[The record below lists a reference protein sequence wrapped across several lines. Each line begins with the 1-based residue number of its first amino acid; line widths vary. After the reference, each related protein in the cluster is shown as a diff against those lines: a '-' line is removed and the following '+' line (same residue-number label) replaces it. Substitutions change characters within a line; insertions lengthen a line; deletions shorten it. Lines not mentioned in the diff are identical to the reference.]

1 MIAPDAISPLARY
14 AALVAEV
21 PVIRLAEPDARALG
35 LRDGQ
40 IVQALVQSQGDS
52 LFFDLG
58 GRRFDIPAAWQ
69 RVAAGDPRWFRVGK
83 QGEAFVLRPV
93 ADPSAGAATQG
104 SGALSSTGVAATG
117 ASAAPMATAASALG
131 TAEVAAPLSPRMLE
145 ILSRPSGLSA
155 LANILAPGRLE
166 AALISAGAPE
176 LARALVAARL
186 RSDALSPQTV
196 QRAVAQSGV
205 WGEAML
211 ASGRQVS
218 QLDLKALLRQIS
230 RVLGARSASAGAEV
244 DDAIN
249 DIERKQIES
258 IQLSSDGRFAFT
270 VMLPFGDAPPALLR
284 FERNRRGDERG
295 EGGYTIDLHINP
307 PRMGDLWMKTVVVGT
322 KVDVTVWAARKDI
335 ASVVSAASAELEGDL
350 KEAGLL
356 LRAFHV
362 LEGARPEIADPV
374 DKPRSS
380 GLDLTA

>member
-1 MIAPDAISPLARY
+1 MIAPDAIGPLARY

-40 IVQALVQSQGDS
+40 VVQALVQSQGDS

-69 RVAAGDPRWFRVGK
+69 RVAPGDPRWFRVGR
-83 QGEAFVLRPV
+83 QGEAVVLRPI
-93 ADPSAGAATQG
+93 ADPAAGGGPQAA
-104 SGALSSTGVAATG
+104 SPLSATG
-117 ASAAPMATAASALG
+117 AAAGGAPVAAAALIAAPGET
-131 TAEVAAPLSPRMLE
+131 TAPLSPRMLE

-166 AALISAGAPE
+166 TALISAGAPE
-176 LARALVAARL
+176 LARALIAARL
-186 RSDALSPQTV
+186 RSDALSPQAV

-218 QLDLKALLRQIS
+218 QLDLKALLRQVS

-258 IQLSSDGRFAFT
+258 IQQSADGRFVVS

-284 FERNRRGDERG
+284 FERHSRGDERG

-307 PRMGDLWMKTVVVGT
+307 PRTGDLWMNTVVVGT
-322 KVDVTVWAARKDI
+322 RVDVTVWAARKDI
-335 ASVVSAASAELEGDL
+335 ASLVSASSGQLEGDL
-350 KEAGLL
+350 REAGLL

-362 LEGARPEIADPV
+362 LEGVRPEIADSV
-374 DKPRSS
+374 DKPRTS
-380 GLDLTA
+380 GLDVTA

>member
-1 MIAPDAISPLARY
+1 MIAPDAIGPLARY

-40 IVQALVQSQGDS
+40 VVQALVQSQGDS

-58 GRRFDIPAAWQ
+58 GRKFDIPAAWQ
-69 RVAAGDPRWFRVGK
+69 RVAPGDPRWFRVGK
-83 QGEAFVLRPV
+83 QGEAFVLRPI
-93 ADPSAGAATQG
+93 ADPSAGGGIQG
-104 SGALSSTGVAATG
+104 ASSLSATG
-117 ASAAPMATAASALG
+117 AAAPASGGAPSAAI
-131 TAEVAAPLSPRMLE
+131 AETTAPLSPRMLE

-155 LANILAPGRLE
+155 LADILAPGRLE

-186 RSDALSPQTV
+186 RSDALSPQAV

-258 IQLSSDGRFAFT
+258 IQQSTDGRFVFSA
-270 VMLPFGDAPPALLR
+270 MLPFGDAPPALLR
-284 FERNRRGDERG
+284 FERHSRGDERG

-307 PRMGDLWMKTVVVGT
+307 PRTGDLWMKTVVVGT
-322 KVDVTVWAARKDI
+322 RVDVTVWASRKDI
-335 ASVVSAASAELEGDL
+335 ASVVSAASGQLEGDL
-350 KEAGLL
+350 REAGLL

-362 LEGARPEIADPV
+362 LEGVRPAIADSV
-374 DKPRSS
+374 ERPRTS
-380 GLDLTA
+380 GLDLSA

>member
-1 MIAPDAISPLARY
+1 MIAPDAIGPLARY

-40 IVQALVQSQGDS
+40 VVQALVQSQGDS

-69 RVAAGDPRWFRVGK
+69 RVAPGDPRWFRVSR
-83 QGEAFVLRPV
+83 QGEAVVLRPI
-93 ADPSAGAATQG
+93 ADPAAGGGPQAASPLSAAGAAA
-104 SGALSSTGVAATG
+104 SGAPVAAG
-117 ASAAPMATAASALG
+117 GLISATVE
-131 TAEVAAPLSPRMLE
+131 TTAPLSPRMLE

-176 LARALVAARL
+176 LARALIAARL
-186 RSDALSPQTV
+186 RSDALSPQAV

-218 QLDLKALLRQIS
+218 QLDLKALLRQVS

-258 IQLSSDGRFAFT
+258 IQQSADGRFVVS

-284 FERNRRGDERG
+284 FERHSRGDERG

-307 PRMGDLWMKTVVVGT
+307 PRTGDLWMKTVVVGT
-322 KVDVTVWAARKDI
+322 RVDVTVWAARKDI
-335 ASVVSAASAELEGDL
+335 ASLVSASSGQLEGDL
-350 KEAGLL
+350 HEAGLL

-362 LEGARPEIADPV
+362 LEGVRPEIADSV
-374 DKPRSS
+374 DKPRTS
-380 GLDLTA
+380 GLDVTA

>member
-1 MIAPDAISPLARY
+1 MIAPDAIGPLARY

-40 IVQALVQSQGDS
+40 VVQALVQSQGDS

-104 SGALSSTGVAATG
+104 VRPLSSNGVG
-117 ASAAPMATAASALG
+117 AAPIAAAAPTLATAE
-131 TAEVAAPLSPRMLE
+131 TAAPLSPRMLE
-145 ILSRPSGLSA
+145 ILSRPSGLTA
-155 LANILAPGRLE
+155 LADILAPGRLE

-186 RSDALSPQTV
+186 RSDALSPQAV

-258 IQLSSDGRFAFT
+258 IQLSSDGRFAFS

-284 FERNRRGDERG
+284 FERHSRGDERG

-322 KVDVTVWAARKDI
+322 RVDVTVWAARKDI
-335 ASVVSAASAELEGDL
+335 ASVVSAASSELAGDL

-362 LEGARPEIADPV
+362 LEGARPEITDSV